1 MNYDV
6 ILLGNA
12 GLGSGDRQLGGMI
25 LANFLRLLSE
35 GAALPEYIVLWNEG
49 VSIAAE
55 GSNWIEHLKK
65 LQELGVKIV
74 LCRTCVEF
82 LGLDDKIAVGEIGN
96 MVQIQELI
104 FTKRVL
110 TV

>member
-1 MNYDV
+1 VDCDV

-25 LANFLRLLSE
+25 LANFLRLLGE
-35 GAALPEYIVLWNEG
+35 RDTLPKYIVLWNEG
-49 VSIAAE
+49 VSIAAG
-55 GSNWIEHLKK
+55 GSSWIEHLKK
-65 LQELGVKIV
+65 LQELGVEII

-82 LGLDDKIAVGEIGN
+82 LGIEEKIAVGEIGA
-96 MVQIQELI
+96 MAQIQDIL
-104 FTKRVL
+104 FTGRVL